1 MAKKPAPA
9 KVKFNIAEYNKG
21 KDLREKNRLKL
32 FYPTLVKVLVAIP
45 VVYFLFLI
53 IYFLTTAKNLPE
65 R

>member
-1 MAKKPAPA
+1 MTKKPAPA
-9 KVKFNIAEYNKG
+9 KVKFDITQYNST

-45 VVYFLFLI
+45 VAYFLFLI